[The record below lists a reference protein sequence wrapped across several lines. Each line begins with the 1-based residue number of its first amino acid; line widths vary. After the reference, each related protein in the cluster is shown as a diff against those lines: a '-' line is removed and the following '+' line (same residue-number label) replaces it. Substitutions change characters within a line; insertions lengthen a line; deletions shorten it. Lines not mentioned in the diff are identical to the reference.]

1 MKKFQAKHKEEWFKE
16 DIIVH
21 ANNIREARQIVD
33 SMEYRISCDY
43 GHDSTDVFPL
53 DPKLKFDKDNVLN
66 IYKNKVIEPKLT
78 HMRTF
83 YGDLVHDLIP
93 ERSQNDLVYLTEKEN
108 GELRKCLSGL
118 IEKQIV
124 KAKKRYKLNLNI

>member
-1 MKKFQAKHKEEWFKE
+1 MKKFQAIYKEEWFKE

-21 ANNIREARQIVD
+21 AKDIREARQIVD
-33 SMEYRISCDY
+33 SMEYRISCDW
-43 GHDSTDVFPL
+43 GHDSTEVLPF

-66 IYKNKVIEPKLT
+66 IYRNKVVKPKLT

-83 YGDLVHDLIP
+83 YGDLVNDLIP
-93 ERSQNDLVYLTEKEN
+93 ERSQNDLVYLTEKEK
-108 GELRKCLSGL
+108 EDLRKSLSGL
-118 IEKQIV
+118 IEKQIA